1 MMARAASNRSSS
13 PPPAWVLEAAGWL
26 LDQALVIQAIPA
38 PTFAE
43 AARAAYVAGQFA
55 ALDLEQVATDEVSNV
70 YGCIPGRGAASRALL
85 VTAHTDTIFSA
96 STDLTRRSE
105 QSMVYGPGLGDNSIG
120 VAGMLALA
128 RWLRGQPAPPTDV
141 WFVATSREEGLG
153 DLGGMKAAFARLGD
167 QIGAVLNLEGLAL
180 GHVYHGGIAVR
191 RLKVSA
197 VTGGGHS
204 WLHAGRASAIHSLV
218 EVCAR
223 LLRIAPP
230 TTARTTFNI
239 GLIEGGSA
247 VNAIASRAACW
258 LDLRSEAS
266 QALIQFETRI
276 RSVIDEAGGGDVT
289 YTIEV
294 VGDRP
299 AGIIAPDH
307 PLVQIGV
314 DALAAVGI
322 RAALETGSTDAN
334 VPLAAGCPAITLGVT
349 RGGNAHRTD
358 EFIDVTPVS
367 AGIQHLVIALESAL
381 EFLASGR

>member
-1 MMARAASNRSSS
+1 MASVPPNRSS
-13 PPPAWVLEAAGWL
+13 PPLPAWVREAADWL
-26 LDQALVIQAIPA
+26 LEQALAIQAIPA

-43 AARAAYVAGQFA
+43 AARAAYVAEQFA
-55 ALDLEQVATDEVSNV
+55 ALGLEQTAIDALSNV
-70 YGCIPGRGAASRALL
+70 YGCIPGRDSARRGLL

-96 STDLTRRSE
+96 GTDLTRRTE
-105 QSMVYGPGLGDNSIG
+105 QSVVFGPGLGDNSIG

-128 RWLRGQPAPPTDV
+128 RWLRDQPPPLADV
-141 WFVATSREEGLG
+141 WFVATTREEGLG
-153 DLGGMKAAFARLGD
+153 DLGGMKAAFARLGG

-204 WLHAGRASAIHSLV
+204 WLHFGRASAIHSLV
-218 EVCAR
+218 ELCAK

-230 TTARTTFNI
+230 THARTTFNI

-247 VNAIASRAACW
+247 VNAIASRATCW
-258 LDLRSEAS
+258 LDLRSESS
-266 QALIQFETRI
+266 QALIQYETRI
-276 RSVIDEAGGGDVT
+276 RAAISEADGGEVA
-289 YTIEV
+289 YTVEV

-299 AGIIAPDH
+299 AGTIAPAH
-307 PLVQIGV
+307 PLVQVGV

-358 EFIDVTPVS
+358 EFIDVTPVT
-367 AGIQHLVIALESAL
+367 AGIQQLVIALEGAL
-381 EFLASGR
+381 EFLASDR